1 MHCSVT
7 SLCINTFLLPIL
19 WLFFC
24 VILKIFVSNIYKLAW
39 FILLS
44 HIIERIKN
52 TVLDLAFYNICQ
64 QPEYYKTY

>member
-1 MHCSVT
+1 M
-7 SLCINTFLLPIL
+7 
-19 WLFFC
+19 
-24 VILKIFVSNIYKLAW
+24 ILKIFVSNIYKLAW